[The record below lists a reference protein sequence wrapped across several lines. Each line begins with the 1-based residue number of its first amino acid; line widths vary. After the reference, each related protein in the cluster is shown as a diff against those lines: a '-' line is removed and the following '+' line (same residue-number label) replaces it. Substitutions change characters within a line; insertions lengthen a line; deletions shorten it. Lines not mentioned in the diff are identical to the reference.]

1 MQPFSINNAQE
12 YVGAVSNK
20 WTPIR
25 VPYLRLQKSGDKRRL
40 YFCSYRCAVQTLLI
54 NNRQECSCD
63 VFARKDNRSKTFSLS
78 QIEQHNEWM
87 DPRVVILDKRQI
99 DFCSYRYKHYNKLYT
114 VNLLIYINVMINLH
128 KWILLRHLCS
138 QKSENNI
145 REYAWIVSHG
155 IINGSWSI
163 VLVCERDK
171 LIFTRIVTLYK
182 HCQFINIR

>member
-1 MQPFSINNAQE
+1 MIIVKFLDKTFRWYAQCNHSLSTMRKNTLAP
-12 YVGAVSNK
+12 YMNK

-63 VFARKDNRSKTFSLS
+63 VFARKDHNRSKTFSLS

-99 DFCSYRYKHYNKLYT
+99 DFCSYRYNKLYT

-128 KWILLRHLCS
+128 KWILIRHLCS
-138 QKSENNI
+138 QKSENNT
-145 REYAWIVSHG
+145 RESYRMV
-155 IINGSWSI
+155 
-163 VLVCERDK
+163 
-171 LIFTRIVTLYK
+171 
-182 HCQFINIR
+182 

>member
-1 MQPFSINNAQE
+1 MFTRITSYWILIHRLENDNCKILRQNFSLVCTMQPFSINNAQE

-128 KWILLRHLCS
+128 KWILIRHLCS
-138 QKSENNI
+138 QKSENNT
-145 REYAWIVSHG
+145 RESYRMV
-155 IINGSWSI
+155 
-163 VLVCERDK
+163 
-171 LIFTRIVTLYK
+171 
-182 HCQFINIR
+182 